1 VPAPDGGL
9 NSLLRS
15 HHLFQD
21 YSYAYH
27 TTTTDSHS
35 IQQILNPPGFP
46 VSADKHIPWD
56 RLDNISWVTS
66 RSTSQELRALARLLV
81 LLIQHNSY
89 QVPIP
94 VFDYTSK
101 QMLLAKAYNP
111 WQTALL
117 VSGFVETKASTTQ
130 RIHDDKLY

>member
-1 VPAPDGGL
+1 MDPGRHAGL
-9 NSLLRS
+9 SSTLAGMPLLWCIS
-15 HHLFQD
+15 G
-21 YSYAYH
+21 H
-27 TTTTDSHS
+27 T
-35 IQQILNPPGFP
+35 
-46 VSADKHIPWD
+46 AKA
-56 RLDNISWVTS
+56 DNISWVTS